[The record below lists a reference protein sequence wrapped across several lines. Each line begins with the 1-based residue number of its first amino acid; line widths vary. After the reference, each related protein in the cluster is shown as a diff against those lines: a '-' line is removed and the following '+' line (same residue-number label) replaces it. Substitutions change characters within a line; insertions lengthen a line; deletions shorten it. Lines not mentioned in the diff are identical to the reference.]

1 MPSDAN
7 AVIAASLTREPR
19 TLVRR
24 GHIVEQVGHGRHDE
38 AGFVGVDIAQSRA
51 SGDARPISYHL
62 REKVTYS
69 YEKKSR
75 VSPGFSGIKRIIR
88 GRIDFGLYERLRCP

>member
-62 REKVTYS
+62 QEKVTD
-69 YEKKSR
+69 EKKSR
-75 VSPGFSGIKRIIR
+75 VSAGFSGTVSHA
-88 GRIDFGLYERLRCP
+88 DC